1 MRSRMEPKDIVQKAY
16 DCFASGDMET
26 FASLWSDDAV
36 IVVNGM
42 HKFSGTYNGVGDWIA
57 NMLAHM
63 PTHFPGL
70 EVVPLK
76 MVEEDGHVFIM
87 ASVKAEGLDSLA
99 SHYDV
104 IEEGKIKEFHIF
116 DDSQKLAHAMK
127 AV

>member
-1 MRSRMEPKDIVQKAY
+1 MEPKDIVQKAY

-42 HKFSGTYNGVGDWIA
+42 HKFSGTYNGVGDWIS

-87 ASVKAEGLDSLA
+87 ASVKADGLDSLA